1 VFRNQNRFSFM
12 SIGLAKLMNR
22 RTGRDIALRCA
33 AAATAAHRPYHRG
46 FTLLEILLAVAILGM
61 MALAIF
67 RFVQTNLTALQFSS
81 ETAAADA
88 QYDGL
93 RDLLTTQW
101 QSLTPLRA
109 RMVGEPFKLN
119 DRERDEIRWNCGAGP
134 ALLTR
139 YAPGEFTVVL
149 RLQSAKDKSDQL
161 DLGILRKSLD
171 DSDETEGQETWV
183 PLIKNVGS
191 LEIAYFDPNANT
203 WLPRWPGGN
212 RMPSLV
218 KVSVGRPDAADPWEA
233 VIPLR
238 RTPY

>member
-1 VFRNQNRFSFM
+1 M
-12 SIGLAKLMNR
+12 SIGLARLMKR
-22 RTGRDIALRCA
+22 QAASMRAARLR
-33 AAATAAHRPYHRG
+33 HYG
-46 FTLLEILLAVAILGM
+46 FTLLEIMLAVAILGM
-61 MALAIF
+61 MAVAIF

-101 QSLTPLRA
+101 QSLSPLRA
-109 RMVGEPFKLN
+109 KMIGETFKLN

-134 ALLTR
+134 GLLTR

-149 RLQSAKDKSDQL
+149 RVQPASDKSDRL
-161 DLGILRKSLD
+161 DLGILRKPQS
-171 DSDETEGQETWV
+171 DSDVAEGHETWV
-183 PLIKNVGS
+183 SLIKNVTS
-191 LEIAYFDPNANT
+191 LEIAYFDPNANI

-218 KVSVGRPDAADPWEA
+218 KISVGRPDAADPWEA